1 MAANRSKNVKLE
13 VHDGPFGYVYVSIS
27 AVPGLQLP
35 KQASE
40 GAGKRIIRSFPELGA
55 EAFLT
60 NDCDLVALHVDRSTA
75 IGTLLLTSLIGP
87 ARFPK
92 LSSYW
97 RRLTKHIFGE
107 YWTFSRALRREAD
120 KSRESRLKNY
130 AGPGCYL
137 VYKAEG
143 QLPEP
148 PNLASSRRIGDIGFG
163 FDVINGKTYRAM
175 HKRAVHSIATALSLS
190 LTEHTGSPETRFLS
204 DVIYLSGPGGLVVYC
219 KTITMGAVGIV
230 ITNQNPDEAIQA
242 ANLTL
247 PILLADE
254 KLDGAVSLYVQSQIK
269 SHDNLRA
276 FIPAWSA
283 LELLINRLS
292 RLYREEWV
300 QLLVDGANS
309 LPAWDHDLATVP
321 LDEYRM
327 RDRFFAVA
335 CVLDVGS
342 AETDSKEFVDINN
355 KRSGY
360 YHSMETAEQD
370 LPTQRSQNLFRR
382 YLKLALA
389 KAQPP
394 AL

>member
-1 MAANRSKNVKLE
+1 VATNKSKNVKLE
-13 VHDGPFGYVYVSIS
+13 AHDGPFRYVYVSIS
-27 AVPGLQLP
+27 AVPGLQLS
-35 KQASE
+35 KQASD
-40 GAGKRIIRSFPELGA
+40 GAGTRIIRSFPELGG

-60 NDCDLVALHVDRSTA
+60 NDCESVALHIDRSTA
-75 IGTLLLTSLIGP
+75 IGTLLLTGLMGP
-87 ARFPK
+87 ARFGR
-92 LSSYW
+92 LSTYY
-97 RRLTKHIFGE
+97 RRLAKHILGE
-107 YWTFSRALRREAD
+107 YWTFARALRREAVM
-120 KSRESRLKNY
+120 SRESRLKNF

-137 VYKAEG
+137 VYRAEG
-143 QLPEP
+143 QLLEP
-148 PNLASSRRIGDIGFG
+148 ASLASARRIGDIGFG
-163 FDVINGKTYRAM
+163 FDVVNGKAYRAL
-175 HKRAVHSIATALSLS
+175 HKRAVHSTATALSLS
-190 LTEHTGSPETRFLS
+190 LTEHTGSPETRLLCE
-204 DVIYLSGPGGLVVYC
+204 VIYLTGPGGLVVYP
-219 KTITMGAVGIV
+219 KTITMGAAGIV

-242 ANLTL
+242 ATITV
-247 PILLADE
+247 PILMADE
-254 KLDGAVSLYVQSQIK
+254 KLDGAVSLFVQSQIK

-292 RLYREEWV
+292 RLYRDKWV
-300 QLLVDGANS
+300 QMLVDATNS
-309 LPAWDHDLATVP
+309 LPAWDQDLKTIP

-335 CVLDVGS
+335 CVLDIGS

-360 YHSMETAEQD
+360 YHTMETAEQD